1 MKHLV
6 PDKHGD
12 EAASAMLS
20 VEPQSV
26 SSDIPGSGQGW
37 LPGWYKPVRVSTH
50 GLDRN
55 GRYRGEVTQRYS
67 WGAGGAAGDG

>member
-1 MKHLV
+1 MAILKHLV

-12 EAASAMLS
+12 EAASAMLG

-37 LPGWYKPVRVSTH
+37 LPGWYPLVHVSAH
-50 GLDRN
+50 GLDRK
-55 GRYRGEVTQRYS
+55 GRYCGKVT
-67 WGAGGAAGDG
+67 